1 MHDPVFI
8 ESWLRLVTETMR
20 GGDRAQETFRCLA
33 EAWKSQEELNKWMQ
47 RFLPGRSETSRP
59 EEVREWIEDW
69 WKVMGVVPRARYL
82 ELLERSE
89 VLRARLVEAEATI
102 QQLRATV
109 GVKGQEMQANEILNV
124 WETTIQTTLK
134 AQNEWLRTW
143 TDIALKNQHERM
155 R

>member
-1 MHDPVFI
+1 
-8 ESWLRLVTETMR
+8 
-20 GGDRAQETFRCLA
+20 
-33 EAWKSQEELNKWMQ
+33 MQ
-47 RFLPGRSETSRP
+47 RFLPVRSETSRP

-89 VLRARLVEAEATI
+89 VLRARLGEAEATI
-102 QQLRATV
+102 QRLRATV
-109 GVKGQEMQANEILNV
+109 GVKGQETQANEILDV
-124 WETTIQTTLK
+124 WETTIQNTLK
-134 AQNEWLRTW
+134 AQNEWLQTW

>member
-1 MHDPVFI
+1 MHDRIFI
-8 ESWLRLVTETMR
+8 EAWLRLVTETIQ
-20 GGDRAQETFRCLA
+20 GGDRAQNTFRWLA

-47 RFLPGRSETSRP
+47 RFLPVKSETSRP

-89 VLRARLVEAEATI
+89 VLRARLEEAEATI

-109 GVKGQEMQANEILNV
+109 GVKGQETQANEILDV
-124 WETTIQTTLK
+124 WETTIHTTLK

-143 TDIALKNQHERM
+143 TDIALKN
-155 R
+155 

>member
-1 MHDPVFI
+1 MQDRIFI
-8 ESWLRLVTETMR
+8 EAWLRLVTETIL
-20 GGDRAQETFRCLA
+20 GGDRAQETFRGLA
-33 EAWKSQEELNKWMQ
+33 EAWKSQKELNKWMQ
-47 RFLPGRSETSRP
+47 RFLPVRSEISRP

-69 WKVMGVVPRARYL
+69 WKVMGVVPRSRYL

-89 VLRARLVEAEATI
+89 VLRARLEEAEATI

-109 GVKGQEMQANEILNV
+109 GVNGQEKQANEILNV
-124 WETTIQTTLK
+124 WESTIQTTLK
-134 AQNEWLRTW
+134 AQNEWLQTW